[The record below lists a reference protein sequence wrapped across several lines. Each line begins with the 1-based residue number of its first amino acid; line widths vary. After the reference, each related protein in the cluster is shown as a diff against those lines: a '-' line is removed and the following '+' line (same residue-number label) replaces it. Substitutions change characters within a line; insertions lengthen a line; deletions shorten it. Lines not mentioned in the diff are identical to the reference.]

1 MNINQ
6 RYSNP
11 STSVDITRPVIIG
24 QGQPTNIQWKGQC
37 TITRHS
43 PNPNDKDTR
52 NIDITFT
59 ANFETGKINA
69 KASQKYFGEDV
80 IIDAHFLMLGDI
92 SGNLHGTVTINTPA
106 PIVCNIVSGDAGK
119 EGTVAAFDSLDVV
132 SGKGNKDSAGNS
144 YAGTF
149 ESYSNN

>member
-11 STSVDITRPVIIG
+11 STSVYITRPVIIE

-59 ANFETGKINA
+59 ANFETGKNKCQSFA
-69 KASQKYFGEDV
+69 KIFW
-80 IIDAHFLMLGDI
+80 
-92 SGNLHGTVTINTPA
+92 
-106 PIVCNIVSGDAGK
+106 
-119 EGTVAAFDSLDVV
+119 
-132 SGKGNKDSAGNS
+132 
-144 YAGTF
+144 
-149 ESYSNN
+149 